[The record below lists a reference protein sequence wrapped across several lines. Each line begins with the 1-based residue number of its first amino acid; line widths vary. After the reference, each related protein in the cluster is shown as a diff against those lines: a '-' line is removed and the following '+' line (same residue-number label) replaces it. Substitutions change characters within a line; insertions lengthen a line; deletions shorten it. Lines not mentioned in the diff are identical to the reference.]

1 MTPFLS
7 DFILSLEFFLKNP
20 FSKELW
26 IAIWQFMPFVL
37 TLEVPVYFLIFLGIA
52 KYVLSNVDAP
62 SGKAHGTALPVS
74 CIVPG
79 YGEGLLIQK
88 TILTLAEQLYA
99 GKIQIIVVVDGA
111 SANKKTYE
119 AATSLISRVNEMPQ
133 RSLLVIPKWKR
144 GGRVSTL
151 NLGMHFVSS
160 DIVVV
165 LDGDTSADN
174 DMIQNVV
181 RHFKDPSIAAVS
193 GSLRVRNVKGSLLTR
208 LQAIEYLITIH
219 ATRTALSSFNL
230 VNNISG
236 AFGVFR
242 RDILDALVGWD
253 TGSAEDLDLTL
264 RIKNYFGRYKGLR
277 ILFDPQ
283 AVALTDVPETFGGF
297 LKQRLRWDGD
307 LPYLYFKKHWRS
319 LNPRIIGFK
328 NFIVL
333 VWTGILFQVVM
344 PFVII
349 SYTLYLFV
357 TYPISL
363 VLSVLFVIYLF
374 YLAITLFFFI
384 VAVVFLSERP
394 KMDLTLFPWIFLMP
408 LFLFLTRLNAAF
420 AILWEMIGESHQD
433 TSMAPW
439 WVLRKRG

>member
-7 DFILSLEFFLKNP
+7 DFILSLEFFLKAP
-20 FSKELW
+20 LSRELW
-26 IAIWQFMPFVL
+26 VAIWQFMPFVL

-62 SGKAHGTALPVS
+62 AGRPDGIVFPVS

-79 YGEGLLIQK
+79 YGEGQLIQK

-111 SANKKTYE
+111 STNRETYE
-119 AATSLISRVNEMPQ
+119 AATSLIPQVNAMPQ

-144 GGRVSTL
+144 GGRVSSL
-151 NLGMHFVSS
+151 NMAMHFASGEV
-160 DIVVV
+160 VVV

-174 DMIQNVV
+174 DMVRNVV
-181 RHFKDPSIAAVS
+181 RHFEDPSVVGVS
-193 GSLRVRNVKGSLLTR
+193 GSLRVRNVKGSLITR

-253 TGSAEDLDLTL
+253 TGSGEDLDLTL
-264 RIKNYFGRYKGLR
+264 RIKSYFGRYKGLK

-283 AVALTDVPETFGGF
+283 AVALTDVPETLGGF
-297 LKQRLRWDGD
+297 LRQRLRWDGD
-307 LPYLYFKKHWRS
+307 LPYLYFKKHWKS
-319 LNPRIIGFK
+319 LNPRIMGLG
-328 NFIVL
+328 NFIAL
-333 VWTGILFQVVM
+333 FWTGILFQVVM
-344 PFVII
+344 PFVIVL
-349 SYTLYLFV
+349 YTLYLFL
-357 TYPISL
+357 TYPISF

-374 YLAITLFFFI
+374 YLAVTLFFFI
-384 VAVVFLSERP
+384 IVVVFLSERP
-394 KMDLTLFPWIFLMP
+394 RMDLTLIPWIFLMP

-420 AILWEMIGESHQD
+420 AILWEVIGESHKD